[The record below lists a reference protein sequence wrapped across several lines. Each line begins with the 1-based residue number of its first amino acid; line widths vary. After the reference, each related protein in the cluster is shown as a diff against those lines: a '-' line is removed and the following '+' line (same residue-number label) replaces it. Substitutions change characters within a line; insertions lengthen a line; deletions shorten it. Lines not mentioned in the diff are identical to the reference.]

1 MQLRLHSIIMTPR
14 TEATFT
20 AKMQPPKGNVS
31 TKQNQ
36 LKATGHYD
44 KYLK

>member
-1 MQLRLHSIIMTPR
+1 MTPR
-14 TEATFT
+14 TKATFT
-20 AKMQPPKGNVS
+20 AKMQSLNGNVS

-36 LKATGHYD
+36 KKATGHYD